1 MTALKLVSGELVDND
16 QISKAKELDQKIREC
31 VRDYVQLG
39 KLLMDMR
46 DGQSYRLLGPYST
59 FEEYVKDIEG
69 LAITVAQLKIK
80 AYLVHKAIEE
90 NLGPQIHGPRTEYQV
105 AQLFRHETAIAKFRT
120 EKRIVEKADGTKTP
134 IEVPVAVSNPKR
146 VAEQWASIV
155 KSHEAAVERA
165 KVAYE
170 KKVQDATETGR
181 PLPPFLKP
189 PLSGKFVVNS
199 LPTEHQPVAK
209 VKSDAHVFTRLV
221 GDIAKKAEELDGYL
235 GQENEVK
242 WQRAVA
248 LPDRKRLSKGVRD
261 LIAQDIDE
269 AIEILTMFKKDL
281 AGEFSN

>member
-46 DGQSYRLLGPYST
+46 DGQAYRLLGPYST

-90 NLGPQIHGPRTEYQV
+90 NAGPSLNGPGTEEQV
-105 AQLFRHETAIAKFRT
+105 KQLFRHETAIAKFKT
-120 EKRIVEKADGTKTP
+120 EKRIVTTKDGEQRTV
-134 IEVPVAVSNPKR
+134 EVPVAVSNPKK
-146 VAEQWASIV
+146 VAEQWAAIV
-155 KSHEAAVERA
+155 KSHESAIERA

-170 KKVQDATETGR
+170 KKVQDATETGK

-189 PLSGKFVVNS
+189 PLSGKFVVNN

-209 VKSDAHVFTRLV
+209 VKSDAHVFTRLI

-235 GQENEVK
+235 GQDNEVK

-269 AIEILTMFKKDL
+269 TIEILTMFKKDF
-281 AGEFSN
+281 ANEFGN